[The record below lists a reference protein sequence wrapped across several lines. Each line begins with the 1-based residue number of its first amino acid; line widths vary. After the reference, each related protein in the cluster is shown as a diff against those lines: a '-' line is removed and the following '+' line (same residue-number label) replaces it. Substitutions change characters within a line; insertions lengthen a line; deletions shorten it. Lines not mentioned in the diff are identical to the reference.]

1 MRREPRQLAAGRFD
15 LLVIGGGICGA
26 WIAYEAAL
34 RGLRVALVERE
45 DWAAGTSSAS
55 SKLIHGGL
63 RYLEHGHL
71 GLVACSL
78 RERSRLMALAPHRV
92 QPLRFLLPVFP
103 DSRNGRL
110 SLSAGL
116 TLYDRLVGA
125 HAARAGCAPHR
136 YCDRSELARRA
147 PYLSPGLRGGFSYAD
162 AFSDDARFTLEIVAG
177 AVQAG
182 VVAVN
187 HASVDHL
194 LRTRDGA
201 VGGAL
206 VVDQLHHRAYEVI
219 ADQTVNAAGP
229 WAGALTGSS
238 PRVRLSKG
246 VHLVMP
252 PLPVA
257 DPGAEPAAL
266 LLTAVS
272 DRRVFFL
279 IPWYGA
285 TLLGTTDSEFHG
297 DPSQLT
303 VTPAERDYLLA
314 ETNRRC
320 PGLGWHAG
328 LVRGSYAGVRVLQ
341 AQSWRGIG
349 ATTRE
354 WRLDRPAPGLLVPV
368 GGKFT
373 SARVEA
379 SRTVDQVAAAL
390 GRAHQ
395 PSQSANRP
403 LPWRP
408 LQPWDGWLTAAVAAG
423 IAAGLDAEV
432 ARTAA
437 CRYGI
442 RVDALHDRLR
452 RAPGLC
458 ARLAPTLPFC
468 QAEIG
473 MAVAEEMAFSDA
485 DVLRRRIPVAILA
498 QLSAREQQRVDEL
511 LAAARAAVM
520 ENPTYARARPGST

>member
-1 MRREPRQLAAGRFD
+1 MRRQPRQLAAGRFD

-26 WIAYEAAL
+26 WTAYEAAL

-63 RYLEHGHL
+63 RYLEHGDI

-78 RERSRLMALAPHRV
+78 RERARLMALAPHRV
-92 QPLRFLLPVFP
+92 HGLRFLLPIFP
-103 DSRNGRL
+103 DSRMGRL
-110 SLSAGL
+110 GLVAGL
-116 TLYDRLVGA
+116 TLYDRLSGA
-125 HAARAGCAPHR
+125 HAARAGLAPHR
-136 YCDRSELARRA
+136 YLEAGLLAAQA
-147 PYLSPGLRGGFSYAD
+147 PYLAQGLRGGFTYAD
-162 AFSDDARFTLEIVAG
+162 AGSDDARFTLEIVAG
-177 AVQAG
+177 AVAAG

-194 LRTRDGA
+194 LRTRAGA
-201 VGGAL
+201 VSGAL
-206 VVDQLHHRAYEVI
+206 VVDQLLDRAYEVV
-219 ADQTVNAAGP
+219 ASQTVNAAGA
-229 WAGALTGSS
+229 WAGALTGRS

-252 PLPVA
+252 PLPGA
-257 DPGAEPAAL
+257 DPAGATAL
-266 LLTAVS
+266 LLTAAS

-297 DPSQLT
+297 DPAALT

-314 ETNRRC
+314 EANRRC
-320 PGLGWHAG
+320 PALGWHAG

-341 AQSWRGIG
+341 AQGGRGIG

-354 WRLDRPAPGLLVPV
+354 WRLDHPAPGLLVPV

-379 SRTVDQVAAAL
+379 NRIVDQVAAAL
-390 GRAHQ
+390 GRQ
-395 PSQSANRP
+395 PQHSVGATRP
-403 LPWRP
+403 FPWRP
-408 LQPWDGWLTAAVAAG
+408 PGPWSCFLPAAVAAG

-437 CRYGI
+437 CRYGR
-442 RVDALHDRLR
+442 RVGALHERLR
-452 RAPGLC
+452 AQPGLG
-458 ARLAPTLPFC
+458 ARIAPTLPFC
-468 QAEIG
+468 QGEIG
-473 MAVAEEMAFSDA
+473 LAVAEEMAISDA

-498 QLSAREQQRVDEL
+498 QLSGREQRRVDEL
-511 LAAARAAVM
+511 LAAARLAVA
-520 ENPTYARARPGST
+520 ENPT